1 MPSQSFPIVLRVV
14 PGKIPISSIYKIRL
28 GYDPRSDP
36 MAAKYQI
43 FDIVVRDTR

>member
-1 MPSQSFPIVLRVV
+1 MLFQNFLTVLRV
-14 PGKIPISSIYKIRL
+14 GHGRILISSTYKIRL